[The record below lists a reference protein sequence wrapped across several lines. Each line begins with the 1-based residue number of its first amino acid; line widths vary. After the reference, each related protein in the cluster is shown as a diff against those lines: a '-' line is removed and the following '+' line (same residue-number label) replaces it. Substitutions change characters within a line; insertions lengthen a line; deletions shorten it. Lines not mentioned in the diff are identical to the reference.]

1 MDMSDR
7 RAGMPKWLLLGLL
20 AKVALLVCVV
30 LGVLWYAD
38 IVR

>member
-1 MDMSDR
+1 MSDR
-7 RAGMPKWLLLGLL
+7 RAGMPKWLLFGLL
-20 AKVALLVCVV
+20 AKGALLVCVV